1 MKNRLLGLDT
11 AELRGI
17 ARKLGEKPFRGE
29 QMADWLYCKGVRQ
42 IDEMSNLPVD
52 FKSAL
57 SRIYI
62 TGRSTI
68 IRTSVSRDKAFKLLL
83 GLIDGECVEAVGML
97 YNDRFSCC
105 VSTQVGCPVGC
116 LFCATG
122 NSGFKRNLLPGEII
136 DQVLSIGEFAY
147 KQKLI
152 RENERISNIVFMGMG
167 EPLLNYDAT
176 IKAVH
181 LLNGEMGIGMR
192 NITISTIGYVPGIYK
207 LAKERL
213 QLTLAISLHAAD
225 DELRR
230 KIVPGMSRYK
240 IRDIIQAGTAYFHE
254 TGRRITY
261 EYCLLGG
268 VNDSLTSANR
278 LAELLKGL
286 NCHVN
291 VIPFN
296 NVVGSGF
303 YTPSRESI
311 YNFCSILEKSHINF
325 TVRERRGVEIQ
336 AACGQLRRS
345 LI

>member
-1 MKNRLLGLDT
+1 MINSLLGLD
-11 AELRGI
+11 AIELGVI
-17 ARKLGEKPFRGE
+17 ARQLGEKPFRGK
-29 QMADWLYCKGVRQ
+29 QMADWLYSKGVRQ
-42 IDEMSNLPVD
+42 IDEMNNLPGD

-57 SRIYI
+57 SKAY
-62 TGRSTI
+62 TPGRSTV
-68 IRTSVSRDKAFKLLL
+68 IRTSRSKDRTFKLLL
-83 GLIDGECVEAVGML
+83 RLMDGECIEAVGMP
-97 YNDRFSCC
+97 YKERFSCC

-122 NSGFKRNLLPGEII
+122 NSGFKRNLSAGEII
-136 DQVLSIGEFAY
+136 DQVLSVGEFAY
-147 KQKLI
+147 RQKI
-152 RENERISNIVFMGMG
+152 VGEMKRINNIVFMGMG

-207 LAKERL
+207 LAEERL

-230 KIVPGMSRYK
+230 KIVPGMSGYK
-240 IRDIIQAGTAYFHE
+240 IRDIIQAGRAYFQE
-254 TGRRITY
+254 TGRRVTY

-268 VNDSLTSANR
+268 VNDSFTNANK
-278 LAELLKGL
+278 LAELLKDL

-291 VIPFN
+291 LIPFN
-296 NVVGSGF
+296 SVAGSGF
-303 YTPSRESI
+303 HTPDQENINRFYSV
-311 YNFCSILEKSHINF
+311 LEKAHIAV
-325 TVRERRGVEIQ
+325 TVREQRGEAIQ
-336 AACGQLRRS
+336 AACGQLRGG